1 MFYGE
6 FCDKDK
12 ESIELKE
19 IPKDQMETFLQVIQ
33 GSTMVTSMFIF
44 LLLLSLSEVNVESM
58 LEMADRFCIEWLRAK
73 CADVIIRISQ
83 KSPTKDNTGF
93 YDRLELAD
101 RWKLAKVQVCPCRS
115 MRELV

>member
-12 ESIELKE
+12 AFIELKDL
-19 IPKDQMETFLQVIQ
+19 PKDQMETFLQVIH
-33 GSTMVTSMFIF
+33 GAAMVTSK
-44 LLLLSLSEVNVESM
+44 LSSWILSKSSEINVESM
-58 LEMADRFCIEWLRAK
+58 LEMSDRFCVEWLRAK

-83 KSPTKDNTGF
+83 KSPSKDNSGF

-101 RWKLAKVQVCPCRS
+101 RWKLAKVQVS
-115 MRELV
+115 